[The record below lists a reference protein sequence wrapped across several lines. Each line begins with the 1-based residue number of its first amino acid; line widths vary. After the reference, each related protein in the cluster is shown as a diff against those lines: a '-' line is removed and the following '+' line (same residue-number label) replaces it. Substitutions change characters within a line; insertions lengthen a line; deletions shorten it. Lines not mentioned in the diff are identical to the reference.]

1 MNTIH
6 IYTLPACV
14 FPVLHLPTLYIKHRN
29 IILTLI
35 YLYEVLFYL
44 RIYDYLNIL
53 LYNCFAVCK
62 LAITQRI
69 QLQVTQQRKIG
80 SYIQFL
86 L

>member
-1 MNTIH
+1 M
-6 IYTLPACV
+6 
-14 FPVLHLPTLYIKHRN
+14 LHLPTLYLKHRN

-35 YLYEVLFYL
+35 YLYEVLFCL
-44 RIYDYLNIL
+44 GIYDYIGIL
-53 LYNCFAVCK
+53 LYNCFVVCE

-80 SYIQFL
+80 SSIQFL